1 MKKKSSALIVVF
13 LLSVAIVISVCAMP
27 AFAKIDYETE
37 SIYDFG
43 GDSLHYGE
51 EIHVTLTIDPGEN
64 PAHNMSIDISEVDA
78 LIDDNSFVETRL
90 PAGVSVTLTQ
100 AGHTFFYDRL
110 GSGESVKLEFNAYPK
125 TIGKEEINAVNVVI
139 TYDQLGDHLDEEI
152 NVITA
157 LDNSTWFQYEQAEGE
172 IIELQS
178 RIQSINQIFYIG
190 IAFIVVGIV
199 VGILF
204 LLAWLREKRTK
215 ELKIGEKSYDFM
227 GYLRG
232 LKKQGEEKKIDR
244 DLVRDVE
251 DKIEEIGREKEY
263 NIYKKKYEKY
273 EEGMKGGG
281 EE

>member
-1 MKKKSSALIVVF
+1 MKKRSVALGVF
-13 LLSVAIVISVCAMP
+13 LFSVAIAISICAMP
-27 AFAKIDYETE
+27 AFAKINYEAE
-37 SIYDFG
+37 STYDLAG
-43 GDSLHYGE
+43 ESSHYGE

>member
-1 MKKKSSALIVVF
+1 
-13 LLSVAIVISVCAMP
+13 
-27 AFAKIDYETE
+27 
-37 SIYDFG
+37 
-43 GDSLHYGE
+43 
-51 EIHVTLTIDPGEN
+51 
-64 PAHNMSIDISEVDA
+64 
-78 LIDDNSFVETRL
+78 
-90 PAGVSVTLTQ
+90 VSVTLTQ